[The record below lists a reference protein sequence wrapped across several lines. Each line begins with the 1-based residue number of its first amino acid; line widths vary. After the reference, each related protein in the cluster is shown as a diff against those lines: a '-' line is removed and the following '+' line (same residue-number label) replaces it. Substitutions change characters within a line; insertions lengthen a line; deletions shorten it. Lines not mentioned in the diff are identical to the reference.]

1 MEKEFKYIDL
11 DKDVLQYYEQI
22 DIIEKNMSR
31 IGRDLLCM
39 RQLIWNMPD
48 ACLTNEYND
57 ILDHLCGEFANAIDA
72 MNNVEKPELYCIY
85 KLQS

>member
-1 MEKEFKYIDL
+1 MYKEKMDKEFIEYC
-11 DKDVLQYYEQI
+11 EQI

-39 RQLIWNMPD
+39 RHLIWNMPD
-48 ACLTNEYND
+48 ASLTNEYDD
-57 ILDHLCGEFANAIDA
+57 ILDHLCGEFAKAIDA